1 MFNWIKSEIEELKK
15 LSDQKKTSTK
25 EEQVKEARKYF
36 YRPSG
41 STSLVEAGSKF
52 PLLSAAEIVEISI
65 EESRRFSYDR
75 SSKRLEAKRNQAG
88 GQVVN
93 NMNKYG
99 SPGLA
104 SGSQSVAFGNHGYSQ
119 PLTPS
124 QSYEDVSPLKISVN
138 VSTDEIRRMSLPG
151 KKDLV
156 NQLREIESRIIK
168 EIREEEEKVGF
179 EVEKVKKRK
188 LI

>member
-1 MFNWIKSEIEELKK
+1 MFNWIKSELEELKK
-15 LSDQKKTSTK
+15 LSGQKKTSKK
-25 EEQVKEARKYF
+25 EEQVKEAREYF

-124 QSYEDVSPLKISVN
+124 QSCKISV
-138 VSTDEIRRMSLPG
+138 SISRDDIRRMSLPG

-156 NQLREIESRIIK
+156 NQLREIESRVIK

-179 EVEKVKKRK
+179 EVKKVKKRK